1 MEQIGGPPTPGIGFG
16 VGIERLIINLER
28 QNIPIPTF
36 PPASVFVAHIG
47 NEAKSMAL
55 MLSHRLRKKG
65 IDTILGPA
73 DRSLRAQMRY
83 VNSVDIPFAIIVGE
97 QELQNDVVIL
107 RDMTI
112 GEQTEL
118 TIEDAIAKV
127 KESKQT

>member
-1 MEQIGGPPTPGIGFG
+1 
-16 VGIERLIINLER
+16 
-28 QNIPIPTF
+28 
-36 PPASVFVAHIG
+36 
-47 NEAKSMAL
+47 MAL
-55 MLSHRLRKKG
+55 MLSQRLRQKG
-65 IDTILGPA
+65 IDTILGPT

-118 TIEDAIAKV
+118 TIEEAIAKV
-127 KESKQT
+127 KKSK